1 MTKTKAPCFVGIAAA
16 LLLGAIAQQPA
27 SADAGSE
34 YLFNGH
40 ILSKFCNS
48 PHGAPYDDGVCA
60 GYITGI
66 ADAMLREPGME
77 RSLCVQRNLSTSDF
91 SKLVTRRLARRPED
105 ASRPA
110 ADVIR
115 DALLTA
121 FACDKP

>member
-1 MTKTKAPCFVGIAAA
+1 MIRAKTPCCLAVPAA
-16 LLLGAIAQQPA
+16 LLFAAITQQA
-27 SADAGSE
+27 ALAEAGQE

-66 ADAMLREPGME
+66 ADAMLREHGME
-77 RSLCVQRNLSTSDF
+77 KSLCVQRNLSTSDF

-105 ASRPA
+105 AFRPA

-115 DALLTA
+115 DALLSA
-121 FACDKP
+121 FACDKS